1 MGCPSLS
8 YKQKATNMI
17 WKGKSRTMC
26 RYRRLGLCEQSKE
39 MLRRGRRIAE
49 FNPRLTRRSITGN
62 RGSLDEIQ
70 AIGNGFRVEGIR
82 AAEGPQPAL
91 TSIDAPRKLRRSRSR
106 SRSLRPSAAPHLVN
120 LNRPGIGA
128 TPSI

>member
-1 MGCPSLS
+1 
-8 YKQKATNMI
+8 
-17 WKGKSRTMC
+17 MC
-26 RYRRLGLCEQSKE
+26 RYRRLGFCEQSKE

-106 SRSLRPSAAPHLVN
+106 SLRPSTAPRLVN